1 MGEEKKQNKD
11 LKSASKIQLKNLEN
25 EEHLN
30 QR

>member
-1 MGEEKKQNKD
+1 MLIWEKNKD